1 MSNNTNKIIQSL
13 VFIASKM
20 EDKTVDVMK
29 AYKLLWLADR
39 CHLRMYGRTI
49 TGDKY
54 YALPM
59 GLVPTDAKH
68 ILDGV
73 KTRMETPADY
83 FDRWIEKRDLHK
95 YTAIAPPDMDE
106 FSESDIEVLEKVLT
120 LYGGYSRHELSK
132 LSHKYPEWRQYEDML
147 KDEHRAN
154 AFPINID
161 LMFENSEEDNS
172 ELFNQSDE
180 VLAITKELY
189 HEFNR

>member
-73 KTRMETPADY
+73 SISPPSII
-83 FDRWIEKRDLHK
+83 IEMLSFVRNSS
-95 YTAIAPPDMDE
+95 AIIIE
-106 FSESDIEVLEKVLT
+106 FVTTFIFLSDGFFLC
-120 LYGGYSRHELSK
+120 
-132 LSHKYPEWRQYEDML
+132 
-147 KDEHRAN
+147 
-154 AFPINID
+154 
-161 LMFENSEEDNS
+161 
-172 ELFNQSDE
+172 LF
-180 VLAITKELY
+180 
-189 HEFNR
+189 